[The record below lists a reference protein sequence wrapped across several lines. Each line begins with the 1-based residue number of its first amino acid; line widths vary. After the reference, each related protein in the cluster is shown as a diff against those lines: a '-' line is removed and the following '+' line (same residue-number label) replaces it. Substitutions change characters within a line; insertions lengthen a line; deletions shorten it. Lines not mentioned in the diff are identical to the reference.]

1 MERHAVVIEPYTLL
15 PAIQGRTEMVV
26 ERELLGVTV
35 GERFPSF
42 VVIVNVLLAVPSKLT
57 GIS

>member
-15 PAIQGRTEMVV
+15 PAIQGRAEMVV

-35 GERFPSF
+35 GERFPS
-42 VVIVNVLLAVPSKLT
+42 L
-57 GIS
+57 